1 MGEKMAYGSN
11 YRSILVGR
19 TREMSK
25 LGFINHNIDLK
36 KKKKRKKIT
45 IDGMKKKKKLICF
58 NSFIVNGNQRIR
70 SVRDRKVYDFLKM
83 GSGT

>member
-36 KKKKRKKIT
+36 KKKKREKENNHWWDEKEKKNN
-45 IDGMKKKKKLICF
+45 LF
-58 NSFIVNGNQRIR
+58 
-70 SVRDRKVYDFLKM
+70 
-83 GSGT
+83 

>member
-1 MGEKMAYGSN
+1 MAYGSN

-36 KKKKRKKIT
+36 KKKREKE
-45 IDGMKKKKKLICF
+45 
-58 NSFIVNGNQRIR
+58 NNH
-70 SVRDRKVYDFLKM
+70 
-83 GSGT
+83 